1 MYKRQ
6 VQYLINS
13 PELVDEAKFTV
24 LPGTTVVVGI
34 INRTSGVQNGSM
46 ELTKR
51 VRNAQG
57 ELQRPADSQSYVM
70 QVSSDSFN
78 RFVTL
83 DKDND
88 FTALLENLP
97 YETYQIQETSGNGSV
112 SFLINNETETTQGI
126 LEIISDTRN
135 EVTIINTET
144 QAFYRS
150 NAANT
155 VKIVIE

>member
-1 MYKRQ
+1 M
-6 VQYLINS
+6 
-13 PELVDEAKFTV
+13 
-24 LPGTTVVVGI
+24 VGI

-88 FTALLENLP
+88 FTAVSYTHLKDKNQQSNIV
-97 YETYQIQETSGNGSV
+97 YGNYSYLSTACTV
-112 SFLINNETETTQGI
+112 PILSFLAFPI
-126 LEIISDTRN
+126 LHEIW
-135 EVTIINTET
+135 
-144 QAFYRS
+144 
-150 NAANT
+150 
-155 VKIVIE
+155 

>member
-1 MYKRQ
+1 M
-6 VQYLINS
+6 
-13 PELVDEAKFTV
+13 
-24 LPGTTVVVGI
+24 
-34 INRTSGVQNGSM
+34 
-46 ELTKR
+46 
-51 VRNAQG
+51 
-57 ELQRPADSQSYVM
+57 QRPADSQSYVM

-112 SFLINNETETTQGI
+112 SFLINNEAETTQGI

-135 EVTIINTET
+135 EVTIINTEA